1 MGRLPPDA
9 APVPSRVCCT
19 LAAVDNYDAMAKALA
34 ERNRRS
40 RRMYTILIPI
50 AIAGL
55 VGSFLLRVVM
65 RSSMKA
71 PRQPPAASRSW

>member
-1 MGRLPPDA
+1 VPPNA
-9 APVPSRVCCT
+9 APSHRVFCDT
-19 LAAVDNYDAMAKALA
+19 FAPVDNYDAMVKALA

-55 VGSFLLRVVM
+55 VASVLLRVVL
-65 RSSMKA
+65 RSSMKP
-71 PRQPPAASRSW
+71 PRQPPAATSSW